1 MKGLSGHFDAP
12 YEQVFWVG
20 FLPSQ
25 MSELWKLYQA
35 CIVSRA
41 STGSELLSFVHLFSE
56 LHTSAREKFS
66 VTLLCSA

>member
-1 MKGLSGHFDAP
+1 
-12 YEQVFWVG
+12 
-20 FLPSQ
+20 

-41 STGSELLSFVHLFSE
+41 STGSELFSFVDFFSE
-56 LHTSAREKFS
+56 LHTLAREKFS